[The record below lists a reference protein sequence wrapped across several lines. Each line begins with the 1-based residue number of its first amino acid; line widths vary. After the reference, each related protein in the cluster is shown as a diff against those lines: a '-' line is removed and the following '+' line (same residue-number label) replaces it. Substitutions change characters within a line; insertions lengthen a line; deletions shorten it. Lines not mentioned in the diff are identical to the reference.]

1 LCEEHVYDGKA
12 NCTVSMSS
20 NMVDTLVW
28 LVDDS
33 KLLSQI
39 ITKEQLGPNPPI
51 TLDTNGLAILLPG
64 LRKYPNKGTAF
75 FI

>member
-1 LCEEHVYDGKA
+1 
-12 NCTVSMSS
+12 MSS

-33 KLLSQI
+33 NLLTRI
-39 ITKEQLGPNPPI
+39 ITKKDLGPNPPI

-64 LRKYPNKGTAF
+64 LRKYPNKGILY
-75 FI
+75 FIYRRSYQS